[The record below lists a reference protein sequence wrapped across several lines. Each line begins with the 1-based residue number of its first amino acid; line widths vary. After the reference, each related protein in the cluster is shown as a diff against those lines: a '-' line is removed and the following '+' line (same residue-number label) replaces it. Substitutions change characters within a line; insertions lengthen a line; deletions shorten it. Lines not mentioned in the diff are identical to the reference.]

1 MLFCSAGGAISMSFG
16 GNLQDPTV
24 PRQHVQ
30 QACSDANSLAQLIQ
44 SAMNEFQTNNLEFD
58 IEVLLPTF
66 HITSVVDKFLGPQFA
81 G

>member
-1 MLFCSAGGAISMSFG
+1 MLFCSAGGAVSLSFG
-16 GNLQDPTV
+16 GNLQDQTV

-30 QACSDANSLAQLIQ
+30 QACSDATSLAQLIQ
-44 SAMNEFQTNNLEFD
+44 SAMSEFQTNNIEFD

-66 HITSVVDKFLGPQFA
+66 HINSVADQFLGPQFA